1 MKEENLELFK
11 LVTGEVL
18 IGEVLP
24 DEFPS
29 LQGTP
34 SQLSDPIRYDIC
46 YPCVFHM
53 VPTNQQGRMQI
64 LFMPYFIQA
73 KDEEELMELF
83 VLDNKFVICHYKPST
98 QVKNAFINFA
108 MEVKASYSNILLS
121 KGTLQ

>member
-24 DEFPS
+24 A
-29 LQGTP
+29 LTIY
-34 SQLSDPIRYDIC
+34 SDNTEDKLEYKLY

-53 VPTNQQGRMQI
+53 VPTNQQGKMQI

-73 KDEEELMELF
+73 KDEEELMENF
-83 VLDNKFVICHYKPST
+83 VLDDKFVICHYKPST

-108 MEVKASYSNILLS
+108 MEVKASYSNILLP